1 MGIYETLRFI
11 IQKYGIIHGLYRGIT
26 LNYLRAIPMV
36 STSFC
41 FYELSKKF
49 FGLETGEHFI
59 KLN

>member
-1 MGIYETLRFI
+1 MGIIDTVKYVYN
-11 IQKYGIIHGLYRGIT
+11 KYGIVNGLYRGIT

-49 FGLETGEHFI
+49 FGMDTGHLV
-59 KLN
+59 KLS

>member
-1 MGIYETLRFI
+1 MGILDTLMFVYN
-11 IQKYGIIHGLYRGIT
+11 KYGVVHGLYRGIT
-26 LNYLRAIPMV
+26 LNYVRAIPMV

-49 FGLETGEHFI
+49 FGLETGELI